1 MENSRIR
8 YRQLGKQNEKKLNES
23 TEFKNILKTC
33 IHEYF
38 QGQTDE
44 PTKWTWRQE
53 EQKTWYIQEG
63 YPWSVLSI
71 CEECGRCSST
81 QISREMKNNNKLFIF
96 FEILGGGGHI
106 CPKMGGGHICPK
118 KSKNGVK
125 TALRPLFKELWP
137 N

>member
-44 PTKWTWRQE
+44 PTK
-53 EQKTWYIQEG
+53 
-63 YPWSVLSI
+63 
-71 CEECGRCSST
+71 
-81 QISREMKNNNKLFIF
+81 
-96 FEILGGGGHI
+96 
-106 CPKMGGGHICPK
+106 
-118 KSKNGVK
+118 
-125 TALRPLFKELWP
+125 
-137 N
+137 